1 MNYIA
6 EINAFYDWLETNSVT
21 DSCIVLWHALMHIC
35 NKAGWI
41 PEFAVAISTLEVK
54 TGLKKDAINRARH
67 RLQQAGRID
76 FKSRTGQL
84 SAVYT
89 IIPFV
94 SQKTTQTESE
104 IDCDVLSDAN
114 RVTNR
119 AQSASQTASQPA
131 SQTASQSALEIN
143 KHEDRGANLTH
154 GVVHDNSQSPPLS
167 IDLNNNID
175 LKDQDRKRESRAFAL
190 PSFQQVAEYCA
201 ERKNSVDPQRFI
213 DFYTAKNWFI
223 GKNKMKDWRAAV
235 RTWDNRNKE
244 GGMSGGANQATLKFP
259 PASESGKSPYDA
271 MFDR

>member
-6 EINAFYDWLETNSVT
+6 EINAFYDWLETNSVS

-119 AQSASQTASQPA
+119 VTNRAQSA

-143 KHEDRGANLTH
+143 KHEDRDANLTH
-154 GVVHDNSQSPPLS
+154 GVAHDNSQSPPLS

-175 LKDQDRKRESRAFAL
+175 LKDQDHKRESRTFAP

-235 RTWDNRNKE
+235 RTWESRE
-244 GGMSGGANQATLKFP
+244 GGVNHGTSR
-259 PASESGKSPYDA
+259 ASPKSVRPGDEDRYAQYDLV
-271 MFDR
+271 FDR